1 MLSKG
6 RTSLIN
12 VVGTGF
18 NRHVDGL
25 DDDICSMLNNKL
37 LWHYG
42 ELSCNDV
49 HNILIFYIEV

>member
-1 MLSKG
+1 MLIKD

-12 VVGTGF
+12 VVGTGS
-18 NRHVDGL
+18 NDI

-49 HNILIFYIEV
+49 HNILIFHKEV